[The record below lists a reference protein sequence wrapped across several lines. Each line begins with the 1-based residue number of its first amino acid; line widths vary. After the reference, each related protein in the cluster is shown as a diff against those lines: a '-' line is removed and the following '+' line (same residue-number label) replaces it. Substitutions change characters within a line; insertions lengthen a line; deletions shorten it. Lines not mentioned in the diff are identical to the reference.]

1 MSIIEGTP
9 KHNRRGSSKGLE
21 EGSENSKSLVRE
33 NGEKEQNKRVKEKD
47 VDTTEELPPSFVM
60 A

>member
-1 MSIIEGTP
+1 MSIIKGTP

-33 NGEKEQNKRVKEKD
+33 NREKRTKQESQGGGCGHNGGVA
-47 VDTTEELPPSFVM
+47 T
-60 A
+60 